1 MRTDIQTKSV
11 PTPLNN
17 LPFDPE
23 LTPGARNAV
32 RACLRIQP
40 AERVT
45 VITDEVSRE
54 IAASVVREIE
64 SVGAAYQSFVL
75 EEYGERPLT
84 NMPADILRHLEG
96 SQVSIFIVQVQ

>member
-40 AERVT
+40 SERVT
-45 VITDEVSRE
+45 IITDDVSRE
-54 IAASVVREIE
+54 IAASIVREVE
-64 SVGAAYQSFVL
+64 SVGAPYQCFGL
-75 EEYGERPLT
+75 EEYGEQ
-84 NMPADILRHLEG
+84 A
-96 SQVSIFIVQVQ
+96 